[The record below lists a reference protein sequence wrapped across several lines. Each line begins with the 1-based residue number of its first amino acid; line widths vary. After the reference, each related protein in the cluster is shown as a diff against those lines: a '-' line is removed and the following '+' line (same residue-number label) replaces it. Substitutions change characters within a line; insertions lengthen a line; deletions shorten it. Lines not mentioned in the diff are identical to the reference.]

1 MIKKIFKFIFYFLVI
16 IGIGIIYLSYFGV
29 ETKRFNQL
37 IENQIT
43 KKNQEINLKLE
54 SVKFVL
60 NLNNLT
66 VGLKSEN
73 PIIVFEDKKIN
84 LKRIKTNFSII
95 SFIKKEFSVINLFI
109 ETKENKLKDIFSLI
123 RIYQNTPQIFILNKF
138 VNDGSLKARIN
149 LNFDGKGKINNDYN
163 IKGIVKNAKIKLLNQ
178 KQINNVSFNFV
189 IEDKKY
195 SLKNTTLNFKKI
207 KLFSK
212 LTTIEKQDK
221 HYLFQGDLKSS
232 ENSINSEI
240 VEIFFKENFKDLNI
254 KNFVLSS
261 ENIFSFKIN
270 KKLKFLDINIESK
283 INLVKFKYENDYIVL
298 KIIKLNYLIIKTN
311 F

>member
-95 SFIKKEFSVINLFI
+95 SFLKKEFSVINLFI
-109 ETKENKLKDIFSLI
+109 ETNENKLKDIISLI
-123 RIYQNTPQIFILNKF
+123 RIYQNTPQIFIFNKLNHF
-138 VNDGSLKARIN
+138 
-149 LNFDGKGKINNDYN
+149 
-163 IKGIVKNAKIKLLNQ
+163 
-178 KQINNVSFNFV
+178 
-189 IEDKKY
+189 
-195 SLKNTTLNFKKI
+195 
-207 KLFSK
+207 
-212 LTTIEKQDK
+212 
-221 HYLFQGDLKSS
+221 
-232 ENSINSEI
+232 SINSRY
-240 VEIFFKENFKDLNI
+240 IFPDD
-254 KNFVLSS
+254 
-261 ENIFSFKIN
+261 
-270 KKLKFLDINIESK
+270 FLTKGGFPI
-283 INLVKFKYENDYIVL
+283 IVL
-298 KIIKLNYLIIKTN
+298 YFLRMFALMKSP
-311 F
+311 